1 MKGSE
6 TWPHQDLPNGQ
17 GVSCD
22 TSAPPTLDVG
32 YIFSYLPGPTT
43 SQPLLK
49 LLVLCPWPKNDQL
62 VPVSLPKAPLSPA
75 LRSLIVHLCSLPVHC
90 NCCTRTAAVFNQ
102 ACGQMTKLLYCSSL
116 YYIGHFM
123 YQYGQFY
130 VLLHPFYI
138 GWFLCTE

>member
-6 TWPHQDLPNGQ
+6 TWPHQDLPNGE

-22 TSAPPTLDVG
+22 TPPTLDVG
-32 YIFSYLPGPTT
+32 YIFSYLPGPTA

-49 LLVLCPWPKNDQL
+49 LLVLCPWPKNEQL
-62 VPVSLPKAPLSPA
+62 VPVSLPQAPLSPA

-90 NCCTRTAAVFNQ
+90 NCCARTAAVFNH

-116 YYIGHFM
+116 CYMGLLCTNMVNFM
-123 YQYGQFY
+123 YCS
-130 VLLHPFYI
+130 I
-138 GWFLCTE
+138 RST